1 VNHPG
6 FRCTAASVGREED
19 LAGTASTVRAFVLV
33 ECPGPWGPDAVAE
46 NRLPREF
53 DVFAAAA
60 AGARVRVLLIR
71 RPARRTTRPGR
82 VFAAYAGR
90 DRHWLEVGGFG
101 DLHGLD
107 LAGLGRGRTAGLA
120 RTDEDLFCVC
130 THGRHDVCCA
140 QLGRPVAATLAAA
153 FPEQTWEVSHIGGDR
168 FAANLLVLP
177 AGLYYGRVDAGEVV
191 ALAEAHT
198 GGEITV
204 DRLRGRTSIGFAA
217 QAAEVFLRRSTGLAG
232 LHALRLTGHDVDGE
246 LTTAT
251 FRTPE
256 GAGWRVVVHVEHA
269 PPAQL
274 TCRARREGRAP
285 VHRLLAIEPLG

>member
-1 VNHPG
+1 V
-6 FRCTAASVGREED
+6 D
-19 LAGTASTVRAFVLV
+19 
-33 ECPGPWGPDAVAE
+33 

-60 AGARVRVLLIR
+60 AGARVRVLLVR

-82 VFAAYAGR
+82 VFAAYAGP
-90 DRHWLEVGGFG
+90 DRHWLESG
-101 DLHGLD
+101 DFEDLPGLD
-107 LAGLGRGRTAGLA
+107 LAGLARGRTAGLA
-120 RTDEDLFCVC
+120 RADDDLFCVC

-140 QLGRPVAATLAAA
+140 QLGRPVAAALAAA

-177 AGLYYGRVDAGEVV
+177 AGLYYGRVAPGEVV
-191 ALAEAHT
+191 ALAEAHLR
-198 GGEITV
+198 GEVTLE
-204 DRLRGRTSIGFAA
+204 RLRGRTSMGFAA
-217 QAAEVFLRRSTGLAG
+217 QAAEVFLRRSTGLTG
-232 LHALRLTGHDVDGE
+232 LRRLRLTGHEVDGD
-246 LTTAT
+246 LTSAT
-251 FRTPE
+251 FETPE